1 MTDRPNELGV
11 RAAAARIA
19 RGALTCEALVR
30 SCLDR
35 IAERDAAVG
44 AWQHLD
50 REAVLAHAR
59 AYDAADVR
67 GPLHGIPVGI
77 KDVYDT
83 ADMPTT
89 YGSKIYRGHRPTA
102 DTKLVAALRQAGM
115 IVLGKT
121 VTTEFASGFPAG
133 TRNPRDLARSPGVSS
148 SGSAATVADDMVP
161 LATGTQTGGSII
173 RPAAFCG
180 VYGFKA
186 SLDGFDRAGYRH
198 CKPTLDTLGLF
209 ARSVDDI
216 ATVHQAVT
224 GAPSTEAIGAAP
236 RIGLCRT
243 PFRDDVTAPMMAAL
257 ENSASRLAAAGAR
270 ISELTLPETF
280 RELPKTW
287 DVVNAVESA
296 RALDREFR
304 ESAAL
309 MNPQLHGKLAAGR
322 ATPELAYRAALVHA
336 ETCRQALA
344 GLFEGCDILLT
355 PSAHGIATRLDEPA
369 LPPTFNAFWTLLHV
383 PCVNIPDFS
392 GPDGLPLGLQ
402 LVGPVGRD
410 SRLLAI
416 AGWVDARL
424 SDGNRPRRIGSN

>member
-1 MTDRPNELGV
+1 MTDRPSELGV
-11 RAAAARIA
+11 RAAAKRIA
-19 RGALTCEALVR
+19 RRELTCEALVR

-44 AWQHLD
+44 AWQYLD
-50 REAVLAHAR
+50 REAVLAQAR
-59 AYDAADVR
+59 AHDRAVVR
-67 GPLHGIPVGI
+67 GPLHGVPVGI

-83 ADMPTT
+83 VDMPTT

-121 VTTEFASGFPAG
+121 VTTEFACGFPAG

-148 SGSAATVADDMVP
+148 SGSAAAVADGMVP

-186 SLDGFDRAGYRH
+186 SLDGFDRTGYRH
-198 CKPTLDTLGLF
+198 CKPTLDTFGLF

-216 ATVHQAVT
+216 ALVHQTVA
-224 GAPSTEAIGAAP
+224 GAPSIDAIGAAP

-257 ENSASRLAAAGAR
+257 EKAASHLAAAGAR
-270 ISELTLPETF
+270 VFEATLPETF

-287 DVVNAVESA
+287 DVVNSVESA
-296 RALDREFR
+296 RALDREFL

-309 MNPQLHGKLAAGR
+309 MNPQLRDKLAAGR
-322 ATPELAYRAALVHA
+322 ATPEPAYRTALAHA
-336 ETCRQALA
+336 ETCRRVLA
-344 GLFEGCDILLT
+344 ALFEGCDILLT
-355 PSAHGIATRLDEPA
+355 PSAHGVATRLDEPA
-369 LPPTFNAFWTLLHV
+369 LPPTFNASWTLLHV
-383 PCVNIPDFS
+383 PCVSIPDFS

-402 LVGPVGRD
+402 LIGPVGSD
-410 SRLLAI
+410 SRLLAV

-424 SDGNRPRRIGSN
+424 SDKS